1 MLKYKASLSLSGLVI
16 PLFSLFLSVLFE
28 LSLQL
33 TALIKLS
40 LSLGISLALPTI
52 AIALSIV
59 VVLVA
64 QFNLALSLQLPS
76 FVLSLAIAIDFE
88 LTLVLGFLVTLELL
102 INAVAEASL
111 VAYAWFGPSSAL
123 GGALSAELG
132 SAWPDGTGGEQDVT
146 AFLFVATS
154 SGGYS
159 KDQIAA
165 IGNMPKPAPPP
176 TPQHPPPPAG
186 AYPPPQAYERGLA
199 NLKISAPTG
208 PGGVQATGTVTVDN
222 SVAPGI
228 GAITGIALTAHGSG
242 YTSMPTVEV
251 SDTVSIVGAAV
262 ATPIVVTLP
271 NALTIP
277 IGAGLGVTVA
287 DVLGSTAVAT
297 ATATSPIV
305 ISIPSTAGLVSLSI
319 PPGDYGLLG
328 LNGTWYARALSGTT
342 AELWADKDF
351 TMPSTGVGVYTGGAT
366 LAGNING
373 GACAKV
379 LTATTVALYADKD
392 FTIPI
397 VGYGTYAGGTV
408 SGGGAGAAALVT
420 MGGGAFNALQSLLD
434 GLSWPTSTG
443 LVGKVYT
450 FKAMLATVFQL
461 MLDLDGN
468 LQARANL
475 LGSIKA
481 GVDFIPP
488 SISASLEFLARCS
501 ANLKANLNVSLPNLT
516 ASMSASLSAQIDAIA
531 SLTARIGFLLGL
543 ATADATLEIWEYTG
557 PGSGL
562 GQAVAQGP
570 GAVGWNDHT
579 PPGSS
584 VTAAVFGLTNPVSV
598 AAFNTFFSG
607 AVA

>member
-16 PLFSLFLSVLFE
+16 PLFALFLSVLFE
-28 LSLQL
+28 LSLQI

-52 AIALSIV
+52 AVALSIV

-76 FVLSLAIAIDFE
+76 FVLSLAIALDFE
-88 LTLVLGFLVTLELL
+88 LTLVLGFLATLELL
-102 INAVAEASL
+102 INAIAEASL
-111 VAYAWFGPSSAL
+111 VAYAWLGPSSAL
-123 GGALSAELG
+123 GGALTAELG
-132 SAWPDGTGGEQDVT
+132 SAWPDGTGGDQEVT

-159 KDQIAA
+159 KDQIAN
-165 IGNMPKPAPPP
+165 IGNMPKPDPPP
-176 TPQHPPPPAG
+176 EPQHPPPPDG

-208 PGGVQATGTVTVDN
+208 PGGEQATGTVTVDD
-222 SVAPGI
+222 SVATGI
-228 GAITGIALTAHGSG
+228 GAITGITLTTHGSG

-251 SDTVSIVGAAV
+251 SDTVAIVGATV

-271 NALTIP
+271 HALTIP
-277 IGAGLGVTVA
+277 VGSGFGVTVA
-287 DVLGSTAVAT
+287 DVLGSTEVAT
-297 ATATSPIV
+297 ATPTSPIT
-305 ISIPSTAGLVSLSI
+305 ISILSTSGLVTCSI
-319 PPGDYGLLG
+319 PPGDYGITG
-328 LNGTWYARALSGTT
+328 LNGTWYVKALSSTR
-342 AELWADKDF
+342 AELWADRDF
-351 TMPSTGVGVYTGGAT
+351 TMPSAGVGAYTGGAK

-379 LTATTVALYADKD
+379 ATSTTIELYADKD
-392 FTIPI
+392 FTLPI
-397 VGYGTYAGGTV
+397 SGYGTYAGGTV

-461 MLDLDGN
+461 MLDLEGN

-475 LGSIKA
+475 LASVKV

-501 ANLKANLNVSLPNLT
+501 ANLAANLEVELPNLT
-516 ASMSASLSAQIDAIA
+516 ASLSASLTAQIDAIA

-543 ATADATLEIWEYTG
+543 ATADVKLEIWEYTG

-562 GQAVAQGP
+562 GAAVAQGP
-570 GAVGWNDHT
+570 GAVGWNDRT
-579 PPGSS
+579 APSAP
-584 VTAAVFGLTNPVSV
+584 VTAAVFGLTNPASVS
-598 AAFNTFFSG
+598 AFNTFFSG